1 MKTLLELRQIK
12 LRRDNDF
19 ELRIPQ
25 LRLAEGQIYL
35 LAGANGAGK
44 STLLHLLAQLLP
56 ADEGE
61 ILFDGEPVMT
71 TRQKQQLRRQITLV
85 EQSPFLFDS
94 SVYQNLAFGLKLRN
108 IKGEEQRQRIT
119 RALADVRLRGFEK
132 RRAKTLSGGESRRV
146 ALARALVLN
155 PRILLLDEPTA
166 GLDADTLPF
175 FENLIA
181 ELATR
186 CITIVLSSHDTQ
198 QGQRLPT
205 SPLFLDKGELIQ
217 QGQITQSQP
226 HGGETETWP
235 RHLSTQGTL
244 F

>member
-1 MKTLLELRQIK
+1 MNTLLELRHVR
-12 LRRDNDF
+12 LRRANDF
-19 ELRIPQ
+19 ELKVPH
-25 LRLAEGQIYL
+25 LRLTEGQIYL

-61 ILFDGEPVMT
+61 ILFDGNPVIHPK
-71 TRQKQQLRRQITLV
+71 QKQQLRRQITLV

-108 IKGEEQRQRIT
+108 IKGEKQRQRIT
-119 RALADVRLRGFEK
+119 QALADVRLSGFEK
-132 RRAKTLSGGESRRV
+132 RRAKALSGGESRRV

-166 GLDADTLPF
+166 GLDAETLPF
-175 FENLIA
+175 FETLIA

-186 CITIVLSSHDTQ
+186 GMTIVLSSHDTQ
-198 QGQRLPT
+198 QGQRLQT
-205 SPLFLDKGELIQ
+205 SSLFLCQGALTQ
-217 QGQITQSQP
+217 QDQCP
-226 HGGETETWP
+226 NP
-235 RHLSTQGTL
+235 RHKTE
-244 F
+244 